1 MSSHPD
7 SKIAVSTGRCP
18 STWSRV
24 PGCRWGR
31 AWQKDRWQ
39 WRAVTSDRRTGNQM
53 AAKVNFSNNT
63 SMKPWCAMCDVR
75 QGGKIKN
82 MCDVLCRL
90 PFPSGV
96 SIYACCKSVWVICLC
111 WRLQRTPTQI
121 AHMLVFFNDSEQ
133 VQFSKQH
140 DGTPSSFGR
149 HRRANLQW
157 SRIWSNPPI
166 WFRNFEIDM
175 FSGACKLHLRCFPT
189 LHRALVEF
197 KHVSSSRSTMC
208 KDCPAFWRH
217 FSARSH
223 MFQRLGCWGTG
234 MALSASLMMTFV
246 DTCLHTSQPASFSLP
261 AAKTQIIPFF
271 FMNATSGF
279 VEPDMTLK
287 NNKTNSW
294 PNLHSFFQV

>member
-7 SKIAVSTGRCP
+7 SKIAASTGRCP

-53 AAKVNFSNNT
+53 AAKVNFWNNT

-189 LHRALVEF
+189 LHRALVCVQTCFFF
-197 KHVSSSRSTMC
+197 KINNVQRLSSLLKAFFSTIAHVSALGMLRHWHGSLC
-208 KDCPAFWRH
+208 KSDDDLCW
-217 FSARSH
+217 H
-223 MFQRLGCWGTG
+223 MFAHFTAC
-234 MALSASLMMTFV
+234 
-246 DTCLHTSQPASFSLP
+246 
-261 AAKTQIIPFF
+261 
-271 FMNATSGF
+271 
-279 VEPDMTLK
+279 
-287 NNKTNSW
+287 
-294 PNLHSFFQV
+294 